1 MNVYSSTY
9 ICKEETLLKSL
20 ILVNGVEFTSKAL
33 NNAAQSNAKQQN
45 LVYNMPIASD
55 RYRPQELN
63 IKIVLMVMR
72 WLFLVLPL
80 MV

>member
-55 RYRPQELN
+55 TSRTKY
-63 IKIVLMVMR
+63 
-72 WLFLVLPL
+72 
-80 MV
+80 